1 MKILKKLVDWFD
13 DLLWKLAIEDVFSE
27 YYFDAEDKDGDTKV
41 SGGSHNYICY
51 RIEEELC
58 GQMEDKEVNDLIADI
73 VQLVHDLE
81 WYHSSDTSRE
91 EYTESVRA
99 FKEKWFK
106 QSRTQRLRNYVDK
119 AVEELKEELI
129 AMIGETDGADDSS
142 RCCYSGVKCY
152 ADDCGTCK
160 ERADCFKEE

>member
-1 MKILKKLVDWFD
+1 M
-13 DLLWKLAIEDVFSE
+13 
-27 YYFDAEDKDGDTKV
+27 

-58 GQMEDKEVNDLIADI
+58 GQMEDKELNDLIADI
-73 VQLVHDLE
+73 VQLAHDLE

-91 EYTESVRA
+91 DYIKSVQA

-129 AMIGETDGADDSS
+129 TMIGETDGADDSS
-142 RCCYSGVKCY
+142 RYGRWECVGHDDTTYWYRCSVCGHEEHDNMTKHNNYCPNCG
-152 ADDCGTCK
+152 ADMRGDPNV
-160 ERADCFKEE
+160 